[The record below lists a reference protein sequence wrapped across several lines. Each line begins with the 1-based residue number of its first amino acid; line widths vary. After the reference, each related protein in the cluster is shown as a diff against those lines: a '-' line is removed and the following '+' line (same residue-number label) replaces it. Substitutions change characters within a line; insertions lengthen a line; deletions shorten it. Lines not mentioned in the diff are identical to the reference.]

1 MGEAL
6 EAEMRCTL
14 AQLYVEVKTARKVV
28 RLRCREGSRRTIDAE
43 SAENFNRHLARC
55 REAASDITIFPWPEP
70 VTVANVPLHDG
81 RVDVTYAEMQMY
93 YDQLPGILSVAMA
106 GPLLA
111 MA

>member
-14 AQLYVEVKTARKVV
+14 AQLYVEVKTARKAV
-28 RLRCREGSRRTIDAE
+28 RLRRREGSRRMIDAE
-43 SAENFNRHLARC
+43 SAENFNRHLEHC
-55 REAASDITIFPWPEP
+55 REVASDITIFPWPEP
-70 VTVANVPLHDG
+70 VIVADVPLHDG
-81 RVDVTYAEMQMY
+81 RADVTYAEMQMH
-93 YDQLPGILSVAMA
+93 YDQLLGILSVAMA